1 MTLSFR
7 DVAEILKAI
16 DDSSADEINIE
27 VEGLRLAVSKRG
39 ASGQAPPAAET
50 TATQS
55 ASGTKE
61 SAPVPQIS
69 PADTKIPSPDSSQAP
84 PGHEI
89 LRAPMVG
96 TFYRKPG
103 PEDSPFVEVGSTV
116 AKGDPLCLIEV
127 MKLYTTIEATTS
139 GEIVSIF
146 AEDGALVDFDQQLFL
161 IKTQGS

>member
-39 ASGQAPPAAET
+39 ASVQAPPATET

-61 SAPVPQIS
+61 TAPVPQIS

-96 TFYRKPG
+96 TFHRKPG